1 MIAPQIPETRDP
13 SFEFLWCKP
22 ARESPS
28 LALKKESLTLGVGV
42 STRFLAAV
50 ASSDLPAGLID
61 GDLRGSVHLS
71 LIGPGRPSNWTSDW
85 THLTLWRLENQE
97 NRRKPKKRA
106 NLRSLANWP
115 KWRRRES
122 NPNASP
128 SKLVRGKQ
136 VTERGLSPSAH
147 CQQSSDSE
155 CLRVS
160 AFDRRLKVLIDRW
173 PVLPEADRKKVE
185 AICLEPPS

>member
-1 MIAPQIPETRDP
+1 
-13 SFEFLWCKP
+13 
-22 ARESPS
+22 
-28 LALKKESLTLGVGV
+28 
-42 STRFLAAV
+42 V

-71 LIGPGRPSNWTSDW
+71 LIGPGKPSNWTSDW

-122 NPNASP
+122 NACPLLHNGDTGQGLTSALDELGVSGECGEFSDCHRSAGIDARLWEIIRVWHTLPESLRKEVESMCLQSP
-128 SKLVRGKQ
+128 S
-136 VTERGLSPSAH
+136 
-147 CQQSSDSE
+147 
-155 CLRVS
+155 
-160 AFDRRLKVLIDRW
+160 
-173 PVLPEADRKKVE
+173 
-185 AICLEPPS
+185 